1 MKVSNG
7 IFIFAVVVFSCNNNI
22 VFDDY
27 KAFEN
32 QTWNADSIIVLDYSV
47 IDTISQNRLIIKV
60 RHTIDYEFQNLFL
73 FIKAEKTDTLELLL
87 ANKEG
92 KWLGK
97 GIGDVREVEVVYRKD
112 KVFPKKGNITFE
124 IEQAMRYG
132 KLEKIQHLNN
142 IKAIGLSIQKQDD

>member
-1 MKVSNG
+1 MKLNSGAV
-7 IFIFAVVVFSCNNNI
+7 IFALVVMSCNNNI

-27 KAFEN
+27 KTFEN
-32 QTWNADSIIVLDYSV
+32 QTWNADSSV
-47 IDTISQNRLIIKV
+47 IFSYSAIDTTSKNQLVIKV
-60 RHTIDYEFQNLFL
+60 RHTTNYEFQNLFL
-73 FIKAEKTDTLELLL
+73 FIKAEKKDTLELLL

-97 GIGDVREVEVVYRKD
+97 GIGDVREVEFVYRKD
-112 KVFPKKGNITFE
+112 KVFAKKRDFTFE

-142 IKAIGLSIQKQDD
+142 IKAIGLGIQKQND